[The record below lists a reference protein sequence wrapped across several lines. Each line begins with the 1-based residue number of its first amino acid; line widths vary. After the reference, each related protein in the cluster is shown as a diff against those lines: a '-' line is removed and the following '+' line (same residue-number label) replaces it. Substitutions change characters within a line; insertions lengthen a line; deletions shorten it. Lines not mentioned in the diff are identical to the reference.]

1 MATKLQICNMA
12 LAHLG
17 VGKAIL
23 DFAADRTA
31 EAIACRLFYDQ
42 AIAETMRDFPWPFAK
57 RIDALTL
64 VEEDPNVEWE
74 YSYRYPTDAHSILR
88 ILNEATRV
96 DTRATK
102 VPFTIGSDVDGRLIY
117 TDKVDAYVE
126 YVSDLADIT
135 PDTFESR
142 LTSDVQ
148 GALILMLASM
158 IAPMVTGGDQFKL
171 GERALNL
178 YAWRIGTARANALNE
193 TRRGNDEEVES
204 EFITVRE

>member
-1 MATKLQICNMA
+1 MA

-17 VGKAIL
+17 VGKAIV
-23 DFAADRTA
+23 DFALDRTA
-31 EAIACRLFYDQ
+31 EAVACRLFYDQ
-42 AIAETMRDFPWPFAK
+42 AVAETMRDFPWPFAK
-57 RIDALTL
+57 RIAELTL

-74 YSYRYPTDAHSILR
+74 YSYRYPSTAHSIIR
-88 ILNEATRV
+88 IPNEATRV
-96 DTRATK
+96 DTRAIR
-102 VPFTIGSDVDGRLIY
+102 VPYTIGSDEDGRLIY
-117 TDKVDAYVE
+117 TDKEDALVE
-126 YVSDLADIT
+126 YISDLSDIA

-142 LTSDVQ
+142 LTADVQ

-193 TRRGNDEEVES
+193 MRQGNDEDVDS